1 MAWTSAR
8 VAATDAGAP
17 ARPAVPVGAV
27 PDPGD
32 AATTEAAVAEPA
44 ATRLGAPEG
53 SPATTRDPP
62 GSSDSSPRPSALL
75 LSAAIGI
82 PFSAATVFSNSVFST
97 IVVIISPDLHVC
109 VGADA
114 SSARPSA
121 ARLTSLMLFFP
132 LSLSSSLPIY
142 TSDVRVGADASSARP
157 STARLTSLKHR
168 TDVLQQSQNI
178 TSTSI
183 NLYIDIYLCITQT
196 CPSRSPA
203 TPVLVPR
210 PPPPGASPPPRGS
223 AR

>member
-17 ARPAVPVGAV
+17 ARPAVPVCAV

-44 ATRLGAPEG
+44 ASELGAPEG

-97 IVVIISPDLHVC
+97 IVVIISPDLHVRC
-109 VGADA
+109 PRSGGH
-114 SSARPSA
+114 R
-121 ARLTSLMLFFP
+121 
-132 LSLSSSLPIY
+132 
-142 TSDVRVGADASSARP
+142 VRHAENGSP
-157 STARLTSLKHR
+157 HISLKARAELRHR
-168 TDVLQQSQNI
+168 THVLQQSQNI

-183 NLYIDIYLCITQT
+183 NLYIDMYLCITQT
-196 CPSRSPA
+196 CPSRPPA
-203 TPVLVPR
+203 TPVL
-210 PPPPGASPPPRGS
+210 
-223 AR
+223 

>member
-97 IVVIISPDLHVC
+97 IVVIISPDLSDVR
-109 VGADA
+109 VVADA
-114 SSARPSA
+114 ASARPSA
-121 ARLTSLMLFFP
+121 ARLTSLLMLFFP

-168 TDVLQQSQNI
+168 TDVLQQSQ
-178 TSTSI
+178 
-183 NLYIDIYLCITQT
+183 
-196 CPSRSPA
+196 
-203 TPVLVPR
+203 
-210 PPPPGASPPPRGS
+210 
-223 AR
+223 

>member
-44 ATRLGAPEG
+44 ASELGAPER

-97 IVVIISPDLHVC
+97 IVVIISPDLHVRC
-109 VGADA
+109 PRRGGRLVCPAEH
-114 SSARPSA
+114 SSAHISLK
-121 ARLTSLMLFFP
+121 AR
-132 LSLSSSLPIY
+132 
-142 TSDVRVGADASSARP
+142 AE
-157 STARLTSLKHR
+157 LKHR
-168 TDVLQQSQNI
+168 IHVPQQSQNI

-183 NLYIDIYLCITQT
+183 NLYIYTYLCITQT
-196 CPSRSPA
+196 CPSRPPT

>member
-97 IVVIISPDLHVC
+97 IVVIISPD
-109 VGADA
+109 
-114 SSARPSA
+114 S
-121 ARLTSLMLFFP
+121 
-132 LSLSSSLPIY
+132 
-142 TSDVRVGADASSARP
+142 SDVRVGADAASAMP

>member
-44 ATRLGAPEG
+44 ASELGAPEG
-53 SPATTRDPP
+53 SPATARDPP

-75 LSAAIGI
+75 LSTAGGI
-82 PFSAATVFSNSVFST
+82 PFSTATVFSNVGFST
-97 IVVIISPDLHVC
+97 IVVIISPDLHVRC
-109 VGADA
+109 SRRRGRLAWPA
-114 SSARPSA
+114 EHNSAHISLK
-121 ARLTSLMLFFP
+121 AR
-132 LSLSSSLPIY
+132 
-142 TSDVRVGADASSARP
+142 AE
-157 STARLTSLKHR
+157 LKHR
-168 TDVLQQSQNI
+168 THVLQQSQNI

-196 CPSRSPA
+196 CPSRPPA

-210 PPPPGASPPPRGS
+210 PPPPGVSPAPRGS